1 MNEELKIDEEFQAL
15 FPPLAPDVFDGLKED
30 CRRYGIRE
38 PIYTWHDENGNE
50 VIIDGHNRYRVSQEL
65 GIPFT
70 TICMDDELK
79 NRDAVID
86 FMLKTQLNRRNLTPW
101 ERSKIVLQRKDTL
114 AEKAKENQRLSEGR
128 GQKGLANL
136 PNLNTRETLANQAG
150 VSPRT
155 MGKADAIYSS
165 DAEDLKQNLDRGHD
179 DEGRKVSIDSEYK
192 KLRARLAQ
200 AEQERDEAKTENV
213 QLKANFSTAVSDKAF
228 EIQGESVRA
237 KKAAEQAR
245 DEAEAKAESFR
256 AKADAYDDL
265 QKTNHSLR
273 EKIRQQADELANRP
287 NVETVVT
294 KEVIPDEYKKAL
306 LENQQLKKELAAHR
320 AHAQNMTV
328 QELAQTDKEFD
339 DLQKSYEE
347 EERTSKRL
355 EYFETLS
362 SFFPEGQ
369 IEARELAR
377 CFLKFHG
384 NEPAIVHTVQQNLR
398 LAIDSMTWI
407 YDALTAKP
415 KLEVVK

>member
-1 MNEELKIDEEFQAL
+1 MENELTPFDYGTVDAFEADRLKQHEAVILKSAKKMSDAAYEIGEELQA
-15 FPPLAPDVFDGLKED
+15 A
-30 CRRYGIRE
+30 
-38 PIYTWHDENGNE
+38 HDELANHKNGTFFAWCESIGIKRTQAQDFMSYHDFICRNAVNKSKLE
-50 VIIDGHNRYRVSQEL
+50 SLPKRLIVDANRPSTPQEL
-65 GIPFT
+65 
-70 TICMDDELK
+70 
-79 NRDAVID
+79 
-86 FMLKTQLNRRNLTPW
+86 
-101 ERSKIVLQRKDTL
+101 KD
-114 AEKAKENQRLSEGR
+114 GV
-128 GQKGLANL
+128 ANGDITSL
-136 PNLNTRETLANQAG
+136 PQF
-150 VSPRT
+150 
-155 MGKADAIYSS
+155 
-165 DAEDLKQNLDRGHD
+165 
-179 DEGRKVSIDSEYK
+179 K
-192 KLRARLAQ
+192 KLKAELEATKNVLRTTESKLTS

>member
-1 MNEELKIDEEFQAL
+1 MPNDIEKIENEIS
-15 FPPLAPDVFDGLKED
+15 VFDYSD
-30 CRRYGIRE
+30 
-38 PIYTWHDENGNE
+38 
-50 VIIDGHNRYRVSQEL
+50 IDDDKV
-65 GIPFT
+65 
-70 TICMDDELK
+70 DELK
-79 NRDAVID
+79 RLEKDIDVTQAQAVYRLGED
-86 FMLKTQLNRRNLTPW
+86 FKSVRNLMAHNRKGNGFVKW
-101 ERSKIVLQRKDTL
+101 YQHRGYSGDSVERSIRYYDFISANCGNSATLQSLPKSLIYEASKKSTPQELKD
-114 AEKAKENQRLSEGR
+114 GV
-128 GQKGLANL
+128 ANGDITSL
-136 PNLNTRETLANQAG
+136 PQF
-150 VSPRT
+150 
-155 MGKADAIYSS
+155 
-165 DAEDLKQNLDRGHD
+165 
-179 DEGRKVSIDSEYK
+179 K
-192 KLRARLAQ
+192 KLKAELEATKNVLRTTESKLTS

-265 QKTNHSLR
+265 QKTNYSLR

-328 QELAQTDKEFD
+328 QELAQIDNDFE
-339 DLQKSYEE
+339 DLKKSDEE
-347 EERTSKRL
+347 EERTSERL
-355 EYFETLS
+355 EYFGTLS

-377 CFLKFHG
+377 CFLKYHG
-384 NEPAIVHTVQQNLR
+384 HEAAEVRSVQRNLKM
-398 LAIDSMTWI
+398 AIDSLTWI
-407 YDALTAKP
+407 YEALTKP